1 MVDAVIRWCLKHA
14 FLVILGV
21 GAIAAGG
28 YYALTRTPVD
38 AIPDIGEKQ
47 VIVFADW
54 PGRSPQDVDNQVTYP
69 LTTSLTGT
77 PGVKTIRSMSGFGFA
92 MVFVIFKDNVD
103 YYWARSRVIERMNVA
118 QQRLPTGVVPV
129 IGPDATALGQVFWYT
144 VEAEGFDLAELRS
157 IQDWYLRY
165 QLNSVDGVSEVAS
178 IGGYVKQYQID
189 VHPDKLRA
197 HRVTLMDVY
206 EAVRKSNIDV
216 GGKVLEKNGVEFFI
230 RGVGF
235 IKTVEDLEKVVIRQ
249 EKGTPIQVK
258 HVATVSLGPDF
269 RRGAL
274 DKAGVEAVG
283 GVVLMR
289 YGENPLDVVERMKAK
304 IKQLEPGLPQKT
316 LADGRVSKVHIVPFY
331 DRTDIVKETI
341 GTLKEALLEEGIL
354 ASLVIVIFLLH
365 LRSTLSVLVTFP
377 LSVALCFILMYAFG
391 VDSNIM
397 SLAGL
402 AIAIGDV
409 GDMGIIMTENIYR
422 HIATADK
429 TKSHFQTVFEG
440 ASEVGGAIITAVS
453 NTLVSFIPVFFL
465 SDQEGKLFRPLA
477 FTKTFAIGA
486 SVILAITVVPLV
498 CYFLFH
504 PVKWSK
510 RVVWSLAGTLGVV
523 SVFATHAVLMWT
535 TTLGH
540 YSGWPMS
547 IVVGVIVAL
556 AVVRMTRERF
566 LPLEENAVSSGVF
579 KVYKPTLRWILAHK
593 KTFLVAPVTILFTG
607 ITIWLGIGTTL
618 KPVGWFINLFA
629 REKASTELKV
639 AMYRKPTD
647 DVTRPLVELDQLRW
661 QRVKRANGSVH
672 RRFRWRRQD
681 PKERDAE
688 AASGLAVLKE
698 HRILPGIGREFMP
711 PLDEGSFLYMPS
723 LLPQAGLGPAIE
735 VNSIQDRAIASVP
748 EVESVVGKLGRAES
762 ALDPAP
768 IGMMESIIILKPE
781 SEWRHVPVKR
791 WFSAWPGWF
800 KKLLTWVWAEH
811 RQITKNEILTEL
823 QEKTAIPGVLP
834 TFLQPI
840 QTRLVMLQT
849 GFRAMMGV
857 KIYGSDLKEIERIGL
872 EIEQLLKHVPGA
884 TDIVADRIVGKPYL
898 EFQIDRDRIARY
910 GVNIRDVQD
919 VIEIAIGGMNLMESV
934 EGRER
939 YPIRVRYL
947 REFRE
952 DVPELEKILVPS
964 STGAQIPLAQ
974 VLTIKSVLGPQ
985 EIKGERGLL
994 VGYVTMNTRDRDEVS
1009 VVEDAEAALQGA
1021 LREGKLKL
1029 PAGYYWEWSG
1039 QFESQKRATARMKI
1053 LVPVTLFIMVV
1064 MLYLGFKRWW
1074 VAPIIYFGILT
1085 SAAGGFIMLAWWG
1098 ANLSVAVWV
1107 GFLVLFGVADDDG
1120 VVISTYLEAI
1130 FDKASF
1136 KSVQD
1141 IRDAVVQAGLKR
1153 IRPCLMTLSTTVFG
1167 LMPIFWTHG
1176 RGSDVMQPMA
1186 IPSVGGLAVSL
1197 CVTIFI
1203 APCLFC
1209 GVEEWKWKRTQ
1220 RLAAKGAAV

>member
-1 MVDAVIRWCLKHA
+1 MIAALIRWCLRNA
-14 FLVILGV
+14 FLVVLGV
-21 GAIAAGG
+21 VAAIGVG

-92 MVFVIFKDNVD
+92 MVFVIFKDDVD

-144 VEAEGFDLAELRS
+144 VEGEGFDLAELRS

-165 QLNSVDGVSEVAS
+165 QLHSVEGVSEVAS
-178 IGGYVKQYQID
+178 IGGFVKQYQID

-197 HRVTLMDVY
+197 HRVTLLDVY
-206 EAVRKSNIDV
+206 EAVQKANIDV
-216 GGKVLEKNGVEFFI
+216 GAKVIEKNGLEFFI

-258 HVATVSLGPDF
+258 HVANVTLGPDF

-289 YGENPLDVVERMKAK
+289 YGENPLQVVQRVKAK
-304 IKQLEPGLPQKT
+304 VKQLETGLPQKT
-316 LADGRVSKVHIVPFY
+316 LADGRVSKVRIVPFY
-331 DRTDIVKETI
+331 DRTDIVHETVD
-341 GTLKEALLEEGIL
+341 TLKEALLEEALMASAVIL
-354 ASLVIVIFLLH
+354 IFLLH
-365 LRSTLSVLVTFP
+365 LRSTISVLVALP
-377 LSVALCFILMYAFG
+377 LSVCLCFILMYVFG

-422 HIATADK
+422 HIATGDAR
-429 TKSHFQTVFEG
+429 KSHFERVFEG
-440 ASEVGGAIITAVS
+440 AREVGSAIVTAVS

-465 SDQEGKLFRPLA
+465 TDQEGKLFRPLA

-486 SVILAITVVPLV
+486 SVILALTVVPLV
-498 CYFLFH
+498 CYFLFQ
-504 PVKWSK
+504 PVKLSRRAIWCT
-510 RVVWSLAGTLGVV
+510 AGALGSV
-523 SVFATHAVLMWT
+523 SVLAAHVVFMWAFAG
-535 TTLGH
+535 GH

-547 IVVGVIVAL
+547 IVVGVIIAL
-556 AVVRMTRERF
+556 GFLRITRERF
-566 LPLEENAVSSGVF
+566 LPLEKNPVSRGIAR
-579 KVYKPTLRWILAHK
+579 VYAPTLRWILAHK
-593 KTFLVAPVTILFTG
+593 RTFLVAPVTILFVG
-607 ITIWLGIGTTL
+607 LSIWLGIGVTL
-618 KPVGWFINLFA
+618 KPIEWL
-629 REKASTELKV
+629 ASIG
-639 AMYRKPTD
+639 AHAGHPR
-647 DVTRPLVELDQLRW
+647 VELSQLRS
-661 QRVKRANGSVH
+661 QTIRHSDGSLH
-672 RRFRWRRQD
+672 RRMLWRKQTEA
-681 PKERDAE
+681 ERHSEIQA
-688 AASGLAVLKE
+688 GLNVVQE
-698 HRILPGIGREFMP
+698 RRILPGIGREFMP

-723 LLPQAGLGPAIE
+723 LLPQAGLGPAVE
-735 VNSIQDRAIASVP
+735 VNARQDMAIASVP

-768 IGMMESIIILKPE
+768 IGMMESIVILKPE
-781 SEWRHVPVKR
+781 SEWRHIPVKR
-791 WFSAWPGWF
+791 WFSNWPGSLKAPLALF
-800 KKLLTWVWAEH
+800 APEH
-811 RQITKNEILTEL
+811 RRISKTEILAEL
-823 QEKTAIPGVLP
+823 QERTAIPGVLP
-834 TFLQPI
+834 TWLQPI

-857 KIYGSDLKEIERIGL
+857 KIYGSDLREIERIGL
-872 EIEQLLKHVPGA
+872 QIESLLRNVPGA

-898 EFQIDRDRIARY
+898 EFEIDRDRIARY

-919 VIEIAIGGMNLMESV
+919 VIEIAIGGVNLMESV

-939 YPIRVRYL
+939 YPIRIRYL

-952 DVPELEKILVPS
+952 DIPELEKILLPTS
-964 STGAQIPLAQ
+964 SGAQVPLAQ
-974 VLTIKSVLGPQ
+974 VVTINSVLGPQ

-1009 VVEDAEAALQGA
+1009 VVQDAERTLQAALKDGH
-1021 LREGKLKL
+1021 LML
-1029 PAGYYWEWSG
+1029 PPGYYWEWSG
-1039 QFESQKRATARMKI
+1039 QFENQVRATKRMQI
-1053 LVPVTLFIMVV
+1053 LAPVCLVIMFV
-1064 MLYLGFKRWW
+1064 MLYLGFNRWW
-1074 VAPIIYFGILT
+1074 VAPVIYFNILVC
-1085 SAAGGFIMLAWWG
+1085 AAGGFVMLALWG

-1107 GFLVLFGVADDDG
+1107 GFLVLFGVIDDDG
-1120 VVISTYLEAI
+1120 VVMATYLEGI
-1130 FDKASF
+1130 FDKARLS
-1136 KSVQD
+1136 SIND
-1141 IRDAVVQAGLKR
+1141 IRDAVVEAGLKR
-1153 IRPCLMTLSTTVFG
+1153 IRPALMTICTTVFG
-1167 LMPIFWTHG
+1167 LMPIFWSQG

-1186 IPSVGGLAVSL
+1186 IPSVGGMLVNIL
-1197 CVTIFI
+1197 VGIFVVPCV
-1203 APCLFC
+1203 FC
-1209 GVEEWKWKRTQ
+1209 AVEEWKWKRAQ
-1220 RLAAKGAAV
+1220 SKRSEQNREPVRLEEPVVMQP